1 MQSGVT
7 STTVDRTAKR
17 IGISE
22 TEVERR
28 GLKYELGAPV
38 TGAATVGDAVAVG
51 FGDGSIR
58 FFRPGQ
64 KPSVQQSHLG
74 VILCMAAY
82 QDVLVTG
89 GDDGRCLKITPN
101 GIMQELAD
109 FDTKWVDCVAAT
121 QGLVACSSGKN
132 VQLWSARQSK
142 PINFVHSST
151 VGGLSFDVRGQRLA
165 VAHYGG
171 VTVWERTKRKWKSS
185 TFAWKGFHGAVT
197 FSPDGKY
204 LVSAM
209 QENAVHGWRIR
220 DKANLAMSG
229 YPAKVK
235 SFAWAGDT
243 PFLVTSGADEA
254 ICWPFDG
261 KNGPMERSPLCVAH
275 NRKQIATC
283 VLALQNEDAV
293 FAGFRDGSVLLAKLD
308 ETVDPIAIRGS
319 SGAEITAMA
328 LSPSKS
334 HLAIGD
340 AKGNVLW
347 APLGTGAAYERNV

>member
-7 STTVDRTAKR
+7 SGNVDGKAKR
-17 IGISE
+17 IGIGE

-38 TGAATVGDAVAVG
+38 TGAATAGDAVAVG
-51 FGDGSIR
+51 FGDGSLR
-58 FFRPGQ
+58 VFRPGQ
-64 KPSVQQSHLG
+64 KPLVLQAHLG
-74 VILCMAAY
+74 VILCMAAF

-89 GDDGRCLKITPN
+89 GDDGRFLRVTPN
-101 GIMQELAD
+101 GVMQELAD

-121 QGLVACSSGKN
+121 EGLVACSSGKN
-132 VQLWSARQSK
+132 VQLWSDGHSK
-142 PINFVHSST
+142 PLNFVHSST
-151 VGGLSFDVRGQRLA
+151 VGGLSFDAKGQRLA

-171 VTVWERTKRKWKSS
+171 VTLWERTKRKWKAS

-319 SGAEITAMA
+319 LGAEVTAMA

-340 AKGNVLW
+340 AEGNVLW
-347 APLGTGAAYERNV
+347 AALGSGEDYARNV